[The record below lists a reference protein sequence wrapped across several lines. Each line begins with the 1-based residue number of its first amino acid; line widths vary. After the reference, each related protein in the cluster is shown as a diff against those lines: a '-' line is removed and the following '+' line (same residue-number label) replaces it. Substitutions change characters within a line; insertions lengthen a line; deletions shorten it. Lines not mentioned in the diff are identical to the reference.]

1 MRGGRT
7 GWRAGG
13 SGPGKDAPSRLEPGQ
28 ARGGSATDPALQG
41 VIDVAQSAMSSGP
54 SEPDEAGADTLKA
67 VLASPC
73 PHRRQMLVEGLGEDV
88 DVRIASLD
96 SQDALLSTLAG
107 FAPDVLIMACIKPSG
122 PILHTLGVVMLRQ
135 RLPIVVFSEDPDTEL
150 GRRALRAGVSAY
162 IVDGLSPARVRP
174 IVDLA
179 IERFRLVEAL
189 HTELRNSK
197 DELAARKSIE
207 RAKGLLMERRGLSE
221 ADAYNSMRQLAMTQ
235 RKTIRE
241 VAEMILSISDI
252 LP

>member
-1 MRGGRT
+1 M
-7 GWRAGG
+7 
-13 SGPGKDAPSRLEPGQ
+13 
-28 ARGGSATDPALQG
+28 
-41 VIDVAQSAMSSGP
+41 AQSAVSGGP
-54 SEPDEAGADTLKA
+54 SEPEDESRGRVK
-67 VLASPC
+67 VLVASTC
-73 PHRRQMLVEGLGEDV
+73 PHRRQVIIEGLDQGAEV
-88 DVRIASLD
+88 QIASLD
-96 SQDALLSTLAG
+96 AQDALLSALAG
-107 FAPDVLIMACIKPSG
+107 SAPDALVIACVKPTA
-122 PILHTLGVVMLRQ
+122 PILHTLGVVMLRD

-162 IVDGLSPARVRP
+162 IVDGLSRARVRP

-179 IERFRLVEAL
+179 IERFRIVDAL

-221 ADAYNSMRQLAMTQ
+221 AEAYNSMRQLAMTQ
-235 RKTIRE
+235 RKTVRE